1 MKRLL
6 LIFLLCSNF
15 TYAVDYIAEV
25 GFELRQTD
33 AYSKLTNF
41 LFWKNY
47 VGAPTFFTLTNFRT
61 GEVTYLDQITELS
74 VAVDKACHKKI
85 KSIVKGNQD
94 YSNYVL
100 YLRGPIKQLNLKI
113 GKKSKV
119 SFKQI
124 TECVFEEN

>member
-1 MKRLL
+1 MKRLA
-6 LIFLLCSNF
+6 LIFLIFSNMTF
-15 TYAVDYIAEV
+15 AVDYIAEV

-33 AYSKLTNF
+33 AYSKLSNF

-47 VGAPTFFTLTNFRT
+47 VGAPTFVALTNFRT

-74 VAVDKACHKKI
+74 VAVNKGCYNKI
-85 KSIVKGNQD
+85 KSIVKSNQD
-94 YSNYVL
+94 FSNYVL
-100 YLRGPIKQLNLKI
+100 YFRGPLKQLNMKM